1 MADRA
6 FVLLPLAE
14 IRPDWRHPVL
24 QRTAAELAANLPNDQ
39 PIRVAQG

>member
-1 MADRA
+1 
-6 FVLLPLAE
+6 
-14 IRPDWRHPVL
+14 VL